1 VKNLLRIVVLALIAV
16 VAGCTG
22 AGDSQP
28 ADHRI
33 VVTTNILGD
42 VVRNIVGDTAD
53 VRVLMKPNA
62 DPHSFA
68 VSAQEAAAITAADL
82 LVYNGLGL
90 EESLQRHVD
99 SAADNGVP
107 TLPVGERV
115 DPIRYA
121 SGEGEGGPD
130 PHFWTD
136 PQRMLAGVDVIV
148 DAVTEHIPDI
158 DGKRISENAANYRNE
173 LQKLSDLMTERF
185 AAIPV
190 ERRKLVTNHHVLGY
204 LAARYGFTVIGAV
217 VPSGSTLASPS
228 SSDLDSLAG
237 AIRESGVPAIFIDSS
252 HPDRLAR
259 VLADEAGVDVD
270 VVALYSESL
279 DEPGTPGATYLDMM
293 RTNTEAIVTGLT
305 SH

>member
-1 VKNLLRIVVLALIAV
+1 MKHFLRVLVLALVAV
-16 VAGCTG
+16 LAGCTG
-22 AGDSQP
+22 GDNDQSG
-28 ADHRI
+28 DHHI

-62 DPHSFA
+62 DPHSFG
-68 VSAQEAAAITAADL
+68 VSAQEAAAMTTADL

-99 SAADNGVP
+99 SAAEGGVP
-107 TLPVGERV
+107 TLAVGEHV

-121 SGEGEGGPD
+121 SGDSAGRPD

-136 PQRMLAGVDVIV
+136 PQRMLTGV
-148 DAVTEHIPDI
+148 DAVVDALRENVPGI
-158 DGKRISENAANYRNE
+158 DGEQIGRNADEYRAELHALSE
-173 LQKLSDLMTERF
+173 SMTERF
-185 AAIPV
+185 GEIPT

-204 LAARYGFTVIGAV
+204 LAQRFGFTVVGAV
-217 VPSGSTLASPS
+217 VPSGTTLASPS

-237 AIRESGVPAIFIDSS
+237 AIRGAGVPAIFVDSS

-270 VVALYSESL
+270 VVSLYSESL

-305 SH
+305 SG